1 MKGKQL
7 LIYLHIPKTGGTTLT
22 NVIEQQYQQVH
33 HYKEEDVAKLQKELQ
48 VAEALCGHIP
58 FGAHRYITR
67 PFTYITMLRDPVEQ
81 VISWFYYRHQSPYLK
96 KFPGSLDDY
105 LHDDQFNL
113 TSENLQTRFICG
125 DDPPS
130 FKRAKA
136 NLKNYFSVVGI
147 TELYTESLFL
157 MKKNLNWR
165 EFTITK
171 MNVNQNRPLKND
183 LSKATIEKIREKN
196 HIDLKVYDY
205 AKQRLLQ
212 ELAGFDLKT
221 KKELALFK
229 KTLEGDGP

>member
-22 NVIEQQYQQVH
+22 NVIEQQYQQVL
-33 HYKEEDVAKLQKELQ
+33 HYQEEDVAKLQKELQ
-48 VAEALCGHIP
+48 VAEAFCGHIP

-81 VISWFYYRHQSPYLK
+81 VISWFYYRHQSPYFK

-105 LHDDQFNL
+105 LHDDRFNL

-136 NLKNYFSVVGI
+136 ILKNYFSVVGI

-212 ELAGFDLKT
+212 ELAGFDQKT

-229 KTLEGDGP
+229 KTLEGDGS